1 MVLKYIK
8 SKSHRDIKMI
18 NFEIYID
25 EKYKG
30 YDLFSDSEYDYLMSI
45 SKKN

>member
-1 MVLKYIK
+1 MTWKIQL
-8 SKSHRDIKMI
+8 I

-30 YDLFSDSEYDYLMSI
+30 YDLFIDSEYDYLMSI
-45 SKKN
+45 LKKNFYLGK